1 MTLNPQKDPQK
12 TLLYDHPSDLE
23 PMLVLTPALEEKS
36 VELIRS
42 SAALSGQ
49 LHPSVRKTIAERIR
63 WMNGYYSNLI
73 EEIRTK
79 PVDIED
85 AVYGALNQELEP
97 ERKKSI
103 LFLRAHYEAEE
114 AYYDAQPK
122 NIYSLKFAQT
132 VHKKLF
138 RYSLT
143 QDQTVVPGQLRTHQV
158 AVGRHLAPDHKS
170 IPALMNRFEEV
181 YTTATAQK
189 NPIGA
194 VLQTLAAHHRFLFI
208 HPFSDGNGRVGR
220 LLLHAG
226 LERTGLGGGGL
237 WTIDRGLA
245 RHRQRYFE
253 MLNRADSKR
262 DSDFDGRGPR
272 SQKALQE
279 FCDTLLNIAIDQ
291 VRFMSGL
298 LELPSLISRVNEYS
312 LRKEGTKELPAGT
325 QRIVHAVLTGGQIS
339 RGEVPSL
346 IGKSERTAQ
355 HVISRLLIVGML
367 QSPSPKGKLAF
378 AIPIHAASSYFPELY
393 PAGSIPIREIPEREH
408 IQKLLDRL
416 RNVPEI

>member
-1 MTLNPQKDPQK
+1 MTLNPQNDPQK
-12 TLLYDHPSDLE
+12 TPLYDHPSDLE
-23 PMLVLTPALEEKS
+23 PMLIPSTLALEEKA

-42 SAALSGQ
+42 SATLSGQ
-49 LHPSVRKTIAERIR
+49 LHPLVRRTIAERIR

-79 PVDIED
+79 PIDIEN

-97 ERKKSI
+97 ERKKTI
-103 LFLRAHYEAEE
+103 LFLRAHYEAEQ
-114 AYYDAQPK
+114 AYYDAEPE
-122 NIYSLKFAQT
+122 NIYSLKFAQFT
-132 VHKKLF
+132 HKKLF

-143 QDQTVVPGQLRTHQV
+143 QDQTVIPGQLRTHQV
-158 AVGRHLAPDHKS
+158 AVGQDLAPDYKS
-170 IPALMNRFEEV
+170 IPALMRRFEEV
-181 YTTATAQK
+181 YTQATGQK

-220 LLLHAG
+220 FILHAG
-226 LERTGLGGGGL
+226 LERAGLGGSGL
-237 WTIDRGLA
+237 WTMDRGLA

-272 SQKALQE
+272 SQKAFQE
-279 FCDTLLNIAIDQ
+279 FCATLLDIAIDQ
-291 VRFMSGL
+291 VRFMSSL
-298 LELPSLISRVNEYS
+298 LELPNLISRVNEYC
-312 LRKEGTKELPAGT
+312 LRKEGTKELPLGT
-325 QRIVHAVLTGGQIS
+325 QRVVHAVLMGGRIS

-355 HVISRLLIVGML
+355 YVISKLLSVGML
-367 QSPSPKGKLAF
+367 ESSSPKGKLAF

-393 PAGSIPIREIPEREH
+393 PAGSIQIKEIPKEH
-408 IQKLLDRL
+408 IQKFQDKL
-416 RNVPEI
+416 RNTPEI